1 MKREFHWFA
10 DKNDIPN
17 FVMKETESACICFDF
32 KKTRM
37 AFELDDSNYILSTQS
52 YFFSQDTIDRGYK
65 LFAHF
70 PDGHI
75 VEVKRDAI
83 NPYTK
88 RKIGC
93 FQNLER
99 LLLSGEFGT
108 I

>member
-10 DKNDIPN
+10 NKNDIPD
-17 FVMKETESACICFDF
+17 FLMKETETACICFDF
-32 KKTRM
+32 EKTKM
-37 AFELDDSNYILSTQS
+37 AFELNDSNYILSTQS

-70 PDGHI
+70 SDGHI
-75 VEVKRDAI
+75 VEVKRAV
-83 NPYTK
+83 NPYTN

-99 LLLSGEFGT
+99 LLLSGEFGA